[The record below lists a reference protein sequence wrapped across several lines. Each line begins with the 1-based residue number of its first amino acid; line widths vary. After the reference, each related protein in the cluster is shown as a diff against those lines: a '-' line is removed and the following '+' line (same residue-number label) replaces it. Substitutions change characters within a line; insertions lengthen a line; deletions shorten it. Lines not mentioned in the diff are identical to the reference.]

1 MLALI
6 YENDGDTVLYPSNV
20 IFYTYIVRTVRV
32 RQEDSIVP
40 QFSNVMKQLFN
51 PHNFLPKAC
60 GLEELP
66 TSCPIKIIRCIVNF
80 KF

>member
-1 MLALI
+1 MVPGR
-6 YENDGDTVLYPSNV
+6 DLYSKG
-20 IFYTYIVRTVRV
+20 
-32 RQEDSIVP
+32 QQDSIVP

-51 PHNFLPKAC
+51 PHNFLPNAC

-66 TSCPIKIIRCIVNF
+66 TTCIVNF